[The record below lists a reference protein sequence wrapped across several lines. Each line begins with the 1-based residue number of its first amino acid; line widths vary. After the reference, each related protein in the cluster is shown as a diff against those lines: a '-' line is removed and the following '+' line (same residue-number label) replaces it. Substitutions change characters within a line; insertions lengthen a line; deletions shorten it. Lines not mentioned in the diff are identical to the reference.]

1 MTGLALPTAAAAALT
16 CTATGAA
23 VVTSDKPRSVSVS
36 QNATATAAAAA
47 ASRAAKVRSNQ
58 MRDPRIQAIEDN
70 AQDIARENAGARA
83 ARAVERRSLAARAL
97 EAERLAQAHSWQL
110 PIQGAARTSDYGWR
124 WGRLHAGEDFAA
136 PIGTNL
142 ASMSTGTVIF
152 AGEESGYGTMVKIG
166 YWDGTVSYFAHMS
179 SISVTN
185 GEKVLPGEIVG
196 QSGNSG
202 HSTGP
207 HLHLEIHPDGDG
219 AVDPASWLAE
229 HRVAY

>member
-23 VVTSDKPRSVSVS
+23 VVTADKPRSVSVS
-36 QNATATAAAAA
+36 QNAAAAA
-47 ASRAAKVRSNQ
+47 ASSTAKVSSSQ

-110 PIQGAARTSDYGWR
+110 PIQGAVRTSDYGWR

-142 ASMSTGTVIF
+142 VSMSTGTVTF
-152 AGEESGYGTMVKIG
+152 AGDESGYGTMVKIA

-185 GEKVLPGEIVG
+185 GEKVLPGEVVG

-207 HLHLEIHPDGDG
+207 HLHLEMHPAGG
-219 AVDPASWLAE
+219 EAIDPAVWLAE
-229 HRVAY
+229 HKVDY